1 MIPRKKEDKSRFLMA
16 PMPGLLVSIL
26 VKENQLIEENQ
37 PLSDNRSYENGKYYK
52 VRKNAKIKKINCS
65 EGDSLEVDQIIL
77 EFE

>member
-1 MIPRKKEDKSRFLMA
+1 MIPRKKEDLSKLLLA

-26 VKENQLIEENQ
+26 VKQNQNVDENQ
-37 PLSDNRSYENGKYYK
+37 PLAIIEAMKMENIIRSEKK
-52 VRKNAKIKKINCS
+52 TKIKKINCN